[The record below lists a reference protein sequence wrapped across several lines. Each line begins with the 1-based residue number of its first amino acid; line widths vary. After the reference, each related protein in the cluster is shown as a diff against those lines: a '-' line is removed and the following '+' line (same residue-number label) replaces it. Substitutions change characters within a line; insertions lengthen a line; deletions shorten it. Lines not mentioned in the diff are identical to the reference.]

1 MIAASEHFTN
11 LTSLRIDMA
20 NVTSNGI
27 NAAVTAMGER
37 IVELESYA
45 DTWNKNYLS
54 GEVIETITSL
64 CPNLKHFA
72 YSCDGGYCNNYN
84 HSLDGVTGDR
94 VVSLVEGCR
103 CLQSLELFGAR
114 NVKQSHFLQIANLV
128 ANDLDGYALR
138 KIVIGYSEP
147 DKKVVSDPFDIQTLL
162 AEYTFLEVED
172 KFVQPRLENGFFF
185 TEQKDLVKEA
195 AKKER
200 QNEMKQAIEDAR
212 RRREEAVSRFGF

>member
-1 MIAASEHFTN
+1 M
-11 LTSLRIDMA
+11 
-20 NVTSNGI
+20 
-27 NAAVTAMGER
+27 
-37 IVELESYA
+37 
-45 DTWNKNYLS
+45 
-54 GEVIETITSL
+54 
-64 CPNLKHFA
+64 
-72 YSCDGGYCNNYN
+72 
-84 HSLDGVTGDR
+84 TGDR

-172 KFVQPRLENGFFF
+172 KFVQPRLEKVFSLLNRRILS
-185 TEQKDLVKEA
+185 KRLL
-195 AKKER
+195 
-200 QNEMKQAIEDAR
+200 R
-212 RRREEAVSRFGF
+212 RRGKTK